1 MTDILTTYT
10 FKYALPNFFSALF
23 VFGFVPLICK
33 YIGLVKQSSMDDESE
48 PLLNEDNFKISVEKV
63 PNIPKN

>member
-48 PLLNEDNFKISVEKV
+48 PLLNEDNF
-63 PNIPKN
+63 